1 MSQHMLVNVVEPEE
15 TRVAITEDGNLE
27 ELYLERTAKERIV
40 GNIYNG
46 VVTNIESSLEAA
58 FIDFGYKKHGF
69 LHVSDVRGDLGEG
82 SSGRK
87 DIHKLLKPGQQVL
100 VQVTKEGRGDKGPAL
115 TTYLSLPGRCLVLM
129 PGLSRRGV
137 SRKIDDESE
146 RDRLRDII
154 KNLDVPDNTGLI
166 ARTASE
172 NKSKK
177 EMERDLQYLLRLWNV
192 VENRAEESGAPSL
205 LYRESDQVIRVMR
218 DVFSEKIKSIIIDS
232 EDVHSKVK
240 DFVRNVMPR
249 HVRKVQLYQEDEP
262 LFHAYGVEKELDKM
276 HSRTVKLDSG
286 GSIVLEQT
294 EALVAIDVNS
304 GQYKGKADAEETAF
318 RTNME
323 AAPEIARQVRLRDLG
338 GVLVIDFIDME
349 DENRRKEV
357 EKALWNAMK
366 RDRSRWRM
374 LKMSPFCLVEITRQ
388 RQRGSWRDTT
398 FEECPTCSGRGQV
411 KSAATLG
418 LEVVRRIRYQLGRKD
433 VKSIEVVA
441 PPKVVNYI
449 NNSMRNKVYDLEE
462 HFDKPIQ
469 IVADSNIGLE
479 HHRIKLYKSDG
490 KQVAI

>member
-1 MSQHMLVNVVEPEE
+1 
-15 TRVAITEDGNLE
+15 
-27 ELYLERTAKERIV
+27 
-40 GNIYNG
+40 
-46 VVTNIESSLEAA
+46 
-58 FIDFGYKKHGF
+58 
-69 LHVSDVRGDLGEG
+69 GDLGEG

-87 DIHKLLKPGQQVL
+87 DIHKLLKPGQKVL

-129 PGLSRRGV
+129 PGLNRRGV

-146 RDRLRDII
+146 RDRLRNII
-154 KNLDVPDNTGLI
+154 KNLDVPNNTGLI

-177 EMERDLQYLLRLWNV
+177 EMERDLQYLLRLWKV
-192 VENRAEESGAPSL
+192 VENRAEQSSSPSL

-218 DVFSEKIKSIIIDS
+218 DVFNEQIKSIIIDS

-249 HVRKVQLYQEDEP
+249 HVRKVKLYQEDEP

-276 HSRTVKLDSG
+276 HSRTVQLDSG

-349 DENRRKEV
+349 DGNRRKEV

-366 RDRSRWRM
+366 KDRSRWRM

-398 FEECPTCSGRGQV
+398 FEECPTCAGRGQV

-449 NNSMRNKVYDLEE
+449 NNSMRNKVYDLEQ

-469 IVADSNIGLE
+469 IVADTSIGQE